1 MKIDSNLNISVKEY
15 WKLGEN
21 IKEIYIK
28 EKDASKN
35 ISELLINSL
44 KIRLRSDVKNIFCL
58 SGGIDSGSLVSIASK
73 KFNMQVDT
81 FSIID
86 NNSLKYNEKNLIEHT
101 LKDTNANYNF
111 LYTNKINFFE
121 NLKNIIIY
129 YESPVLTVNYLLH
142 ALMQK
147 QISEKGYKVVLSGNG
162 ADEIFAGYY
171 DHYLYHLSDLKSYHS
186 KKKFQN
192 SYKQINATIIILI

>member
-1 MKIDSNLNISVKEY
+1 M
-15 WKLGEN
+15 
-21 IKEIYIK
+21 
-28 EKDASKN
+28 
-35 ISELLINSL
+35 
-44 KIRLRSDVKNIFCL
+44 RSDVKNIFCL

-147 QISEKGYKVVLSGNG
+147 
-162 ADEIFAGYY
+162 
-171 DHYLYHLSDLKSYHS
+171 KSV
-186 KKKFQN
+186 KKD
-192 SYKQINATIIILI
+192 IR